1 MFIRELSQLT
11 GISTKTIRFYE
22 SIGVLP
28 HPARAAN
35 NYREYSAA
43 AVERLRFV
51 AGARALGF
59 PLTDVAEF
67 LQARD
72 DQQLPC
78 HRVLDSLD
86 RRIDELDRRIADL
99 LVLRETLTR
108 IHRQAQNL
116 PRTDNCDEQCVC
128 YLLTVNREN
137 GEIKIQQENISDG

>member
-22 SIGVLP
+22 SIGLLP
-28 HPARAAN
+28 QPARAAN

-43 AVERLRFV
+43 AVERIRFI

-72 DQQLPC
+72 DHQLPC

-86 RRIDELDRRIADL
+86 RRISELDRRIADL
-99 LVLRETLTR
+99 IVLRETL
-108 IHRQAQNL
+108 IAIQCQAQNL
-116 PRTDNCDEQCVC
+116 PQTDNCDERCVC
-128 YLLTVNREN
+128 YLLTVDREN
-137 GEIKIQQENISDG
+137 GKVSVQKE